1 MDANKIASKYAYR
14 IEWSDEDGEYA
25 GLCAEF
31 PSLSWL
37 GSTPVEALK
46 GIQRIVREVI
56 RDMSANKETIPEPL
70 ALGAYSGQF
79 KVRIP
84 PFVHRQLVIEAKERG
99 V

>member
-37 GSTPVEALK
+37 ASSPVEALK
-46 GIQRIVREVI
+46 GIQRIVRGVI
-56 RDMSANKETIPEPL
+56 LDMMANKESIPQSL
-70 ALGAYSGQF
+70 A
-79 KVRIP
+79 
-84 PFVHRQLVIEAKERG
+84 
-99 V
+99 